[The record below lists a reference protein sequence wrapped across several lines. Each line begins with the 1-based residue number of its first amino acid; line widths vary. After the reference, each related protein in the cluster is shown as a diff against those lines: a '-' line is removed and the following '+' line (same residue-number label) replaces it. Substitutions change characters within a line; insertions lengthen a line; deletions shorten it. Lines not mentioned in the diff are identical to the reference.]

1 MAVRGRG
8 AVGWED
14 AEGNL
19 DNGPWKQTGARGW
32 AQGDL
37 KCGAARNL
45 HPDGFYPLW
54 TGSTGR
60 EVVFHRRARRATP
73 AGGPWSGST
82 ALRRGGVHVVIPLHV
97 IAIGAVRIPRIG
109 TRHDRSGGP
118 ICGGRVRRWMRAIA
132 LDPQKA
138 RPNRPAEWN
147 KGLGYSRDS
156 TRAAKPRLSPWTR
169 GGGRGADIGDGEG
182 VEAGR

>member
-8 AVGWED
+8 AAGWED

-19 DNGPWKQTGARGW
+19 DNGPWKRTGARGW

-73 AGGPWSGST
+73 ADGPWSGST

-109 TRHDRSGGP
+109 TRHDQSGGP

-138 RPNRPAEWN
+138 RALTGRLNGARDWGIAGTQRRRRNHVYHLGRAGGAE
-147 KGLGYSRDS
+147 
-156 TRAAKPRLSPWTR
+156 
-169 GGGRGADIGDGEG
+169 GRI
-182 VEAGR
+182 